1 MYALGLWHQPY
12 PPTASSHPNLRLE
25 NSLEVKPE
33 RTIVVYAGFNG
44 GPHHQQLEVAGAHL
58 DFIVAATDASHPTP
72 L

>member
-1 MYALGLWHQPY
+1 MPRFYGINPT
-12 PPTASSHPNLRLE
+12 PPLLHLLKLE
-25 NSLEVKPE
+25 NTLEVKPE
-33 RTIVVYAGFNG
+33 RTIVVYASFNG